1 MHALRSL
8 EYFLY
13 QYRRTWRGS
22 AISSVLTPVLFLA
35 SMGIGLGGYVH
46 GGTGRIDGVRYAVY
60 LAPGLLAATAM
71 QTGVGESTWPVMA
84 AIKWARTYHAM
95 LATPLG
101 VTDIVVGHL
110 GFIAFRLTLVS
121 AVFIVVM
128 GLFGVVHSALGV
140 VLAVPVAVLTGLAFA
155 APVAAFT
162 ATRESDS
169 ALSMLYR
176 FGVVPLFLFSGTFF
190 PVSQLPELVRPIA
203 YVTPLWHGVTL
214 SRDLALGRGSV
225 PGMALHA
232 LYLVVL
238 LVVGV
243 LAARVTYGR
252 RLEQ

>member
-1 MHALRSL
+1 VHALRSL

-22 AISSVLTPVLFLA
+22 AVSSVLTPVLFLA

-46 GGTGRIDGVRYAVY
+46 GGSGRIDGVRYAVY

-110 GFIAFRLTLVS
+110 GFIALRLTLVS

-128 GLFGVVHSALGV
+128 GLFGVVHSVLGV

-214 SRDLALGRGSV
+214 SRDLALGRGSAPEMV
-225 PGMALHA
+225 LHA